1 MKILKLVF
9 CIIFYIISLTNIFG
23 QSVTLQPNTF
33 QLPKV
38 SINPACTVADKG
50 KVVFNTN
57 QNKILYCNGT
67 SWIDPES
74 GVVARI
80 TPAFWVRNSALQTV
94 RSEFE
99 IITFPNNEF
108 DLTNSF
114 NLDDAPTDPNT
125 FVSPDDGIYQIN
137 FDTQLDLSGFAPTA
151 STQITLRLTKST
163 NNSFQSFHYIFPVED
178 NSEDNYIHL
187 SRLMR
192 LPQGAKVSIYI
203 NIQNAPTWGALK
215 LDYPTFSGYLV
226 SWY

>member
-1 MKILKLVF
+1 MKRAL
-9 CIIFYIISLTNIFG
+9 YIAFSLGLFTNAFSQSIS
-23 QSVTLQPNTF
+23 LQPNFF
-33 QLPKV
+33 QLPRV
-38 SINPACTVADKG
+38 ATNPACAVADKG
-50 KVVFNTN
+50 KMIFNTN
-57 QNKILYCNGT
+57 QNKILYCNG
-67 SWIDPES
+67 SAWINPES
-74 GVVARI
+74 GVVAPI
-80 TPAFWVRNSALQTV
+80 TPAFFVRKSGLQTV

-99 IITFPNNEF
+99 IITFPYNDF

-114 NLDDAPTDPNT
+114 NLDDVPTDPNT

-137 FDTQLDLSGFAPTA
+137 FDTQIDMSGFVPTA

-163 NNSFQSFHYIFPVED
+163 DGSFQSFEYIFPVGD

-192 LPQGAKVSIYI
+192 LPQGAKVRIYV

-215 LDYPTFSGYLV
+215 LDYPTFSGHLV